1 MKIYIAGPMRG
12 IKDFN
17 FPAFFEAE
25 KILKKKGYDVWNPA
39 RKDKEEGFN
48 PRKGNAQNMK
58 YYMTRDLP
66 ALLKCDAICL
76 LPGWE
81 HGKGACIEADVALAG
96 GLKVF
101 EFRDGKEKEIGLQY
115 ETTLQDHCMNILEEA
130 LHITHDDRNKDY
142 DEAVRN
148 HVQIAEIASAI
159 LRKDIEARDVA
170 IIQIATKLS
179 RESFKHKRDNL
190 VDLAGYAY
198 VLSKIEGD

>member
-1 MKIYIAGPMRG
+1 MKVTNDIDILS
-12 IKDFN
+12 
-17 FPAFFEAE
+17 EAYR
-25 KILKKKGYDVWNPA
+25 L
-39 RKDKEEGFN
+39 
-48 PRKGNAQNMK
+48 
-58 YYMTRDLP
+58 
-66 ALLKCDAICL
+66 
-76 LPGWE
+76 
-81 HGKGACIEADVALAG
+81 
-96 GLKVF
+96 
-101 EFRDGKEKEIGLQY
+101 
-115 ETTLQDHCMNILEEA
+115 
-130 LHITHDDRNKDY
+130 THDDRNKDY